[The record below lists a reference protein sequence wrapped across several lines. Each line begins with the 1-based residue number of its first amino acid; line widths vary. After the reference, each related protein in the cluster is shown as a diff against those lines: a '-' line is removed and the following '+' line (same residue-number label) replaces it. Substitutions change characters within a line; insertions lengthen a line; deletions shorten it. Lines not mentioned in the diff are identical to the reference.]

1 HCNRS
6 LQLLSSCCQCQTISL
21 RQFSQQLLYYSSTS
35 RISSSINEW
44 RIAFVLGKPGSGKG
58 TQGQLLASRLGLH
71 HLSAGELLRS
81 ELKRLSDTPTGQD
94 IANRMLTGKIV
105 PSEITCRLLLD
116 NMAASAVSSGACNTA
131 ASFIIDGFPRN
142 LDNWL
147 GWQRCCPP
155 DSVSNAADLRANLSV
170 AGVLLFDVS
179 DETCLSRCLE
189 RSGSVGVGCRADDNA
204 TTLAKRLQSYSADTE
219 PVVEEFQRLGL
230 LHRIDA
236 SGGVETVYQL
246 AKLAC
251 EKMRL

>member
-1 HCNRS
+1 
-6 LQLLSSCCQCQTISL
+6 
-21 RQFSQQLLYYSSTS
+21 
-35 RISSSINEW
+35 ISSSINEW

-116 NMAASAVSSGACNTA
+116 NMAASAVSS
-131 ASFIIDGFPRN
+131 
-142 LDNWL
+142 
-147 GWQRCCPP
+147 
-155 DSVSNAADLRANLSV
+155 ADLRANLSV

-236 SGGVETVYQL
+236 S
-246 AKLAC
+246 
-251 EKMRL
+251 